1 LPPSIEPHASGHII
15 EQIRMVQKILDNG
28 YEYVSEGSVYFDVEK
43 YNKSH
48 HYGKLSGRNIE
59 DMLSATRSLEG
70 QDAPWSGGFP
80 GWHIE
85 CTAMGTRYLGEEFD
99 IHGGGM
105 DLLFPHHECEIAQ
118 SVAALNK
125 ESVRY
130 WMHNNMITINGQKMG
145 KSLGNFITLEQFF
158 TGEHES
164 LTQAYSPMTIR
175 FFILSAHYRSTVD
188 FSDDALKASEKGLE
202 KLTTAI
208 ADLGRVPVSAGC
220 DADTETFVKTLRQRC
235 YDAMNDDFQTQL
247 VISYL
252 FEACRVVNTLLDH
265 KATICADCLQ
275 ELSSTMRMFAFEL
288 LGLRDERSSN
298 NGAFEKAFDKVMD
311 LVLDWRSQAKSA
323 KDWTTSDRIR
333 DALADAG
340 IEVKDTKDGV
350 TWKLTK

>member
-1 LPPSIEPHASGHII
+1 
-15 EQIRMVQKILDNG
+15 
-28 YEYVSEGSVYFDVEK
+28 
-43 YNKSH
+43 
-48 HYGKLSGRNIE
+48 
-59 DMLSATRSLEG
+59 
-70 QDAPWSGGFP
+70 
-80 GWHIE
+80 
-85 CTAMGTRYLGEEFD
+85 
-99 IHGGGM
+99 
-105 DLLFPHHECEIAQ
+105 
-118 SVAALNK
+118 
-125 ESVRY
+125 
-130 WMHNNMITINGQKMG
+130 
-145 KSLGNFITLEQFF
+145 
-158 TGEHES
+158 
-164 LTQAYSPMTIR
+164 
-175 FFILSAHYRSTVD
+175 
-188 FSDDALKASEKGLE
+188 
-202 KLTTAI
+202 
-208 ADLGRVPVSAGC
+208 
-220 DADTETFVKTLRQRC
+220 
-235 YDAMNDDFQTQL
+235 MNDDFQTQL